1 MFLQHLLGG
10 MEEIHKLKSCDV
22 FSTEEGPPLSTK
34 EVRTMTILRE
44 LPFLVAFQER
54 VLVFQSLVLKDKAEH
69 QGEHSHFL
77 QGPNIQV
84 AVRRN
89 YLYEDA
95 FDKLSPENGKP
106 TISVYIISSNQL
118 CRILVYIIA
127 YSLFVQS
134 SENLASS
141 PVICLLP
148 SSFHF
153 HLV

>member
-1 MFLQHLLGG
+1 
-10 MEEIHKLKSCDV
+10 
-22 FSTEEGPPLSTK
+22 
-34 EVRTMTILRE
+34 MTILRE

-54 VLVFQSLVLKDKAEH
+54 VLVFQSLVLKDKIEQ

-106 TISVYIISSNQL
+106 EIIQFWFLSYYLTSFIKIYRDLKITYKLTLLIIIQKNWKTL
-118 CRILVYIIA
+118 ILDKLRDTDV
-127 YSLFVQS
+127 
-134 SENLASS
+134 
-141 PVICLLP
+141 
-148 SSFHF
+148 
-153 HLV
+153 

>member
-1 MFLQHLLGG
+1 
-10 MEEIHKLKSCDV
+10 
-22 FSTEEGPPLSTK
+22 
-34 EVRTMTILRE
+34 
-44 LPFLVAFQER
+44 
-54 VLVFQSLVLKDKAEH
+54 VLVFQSLVLKDKLEH

-106 TISVYIISSNQL
+106 TISIYILSYSISSVAYL
-118 CRILVYIIA
+118 YIIA
-127 YSLFVQS
+127 YSLSVQS

-141 PVICLLP
+141 VIYLLP
-148 SSFHF
+148 SSLSP
-153 HLV
+153 LVNHSVKV